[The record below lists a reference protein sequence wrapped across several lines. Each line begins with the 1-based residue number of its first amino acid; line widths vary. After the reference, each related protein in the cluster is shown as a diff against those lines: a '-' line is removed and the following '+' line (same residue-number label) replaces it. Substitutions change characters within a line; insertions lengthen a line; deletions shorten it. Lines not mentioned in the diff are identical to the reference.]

1 MGLLEDTLNRIVPLP
16 SETEEEIRTRW
27 NRLYLGLTY
36 MGSAV
41 DMMVHYALSVGETM
55 PEDPEKVLIAPLSE
69 HGAARSFI
77 NRETPDNPAFAQM
90 IKEAEKNAAFAGA
103 ELSLVDTGLSGEG
116 LRNPH
121 ISRQRVAEG
130 TADFTK
136 GAAMTRQQAIRAI
149 ESGIEMAG
157 EWIEKGKKLFY
168 LGNLS
173 LGSSMAAC
181 GVIAGL
187 KKWNA
192 AEVYRPESWMS
203 KEQVV
208 DAIEKVQQALDA
220 NQPDNHSPL
229 DVLMKTGGVDI
240 GFLTGVILGAASR
253 RGAVILD
260 GLSGVAAA
268 YLAFALS
275 ESSLQS
281 VMASEC
287 FSGNRRQKDLLQG
300 LSLTGVS
307 TLNPV
312 WETGMAAVMA
322 GDMLETVLHIYKECA
337 TKEELGVEA

>member
-1 MGLLEDTLNRIVPLP
+1 MGLLEDTLNRIVPLS

-36 MGSAV
+36 MGNAV

-77 NRETPDNPAFAQM
+77 NRETPDNPAYAQM
-90 IKEAEKNAAFAGA
+90 IKEAEKNAAFAG
-103 ELSLVDTGLSGEG
+103 EGLS
-116 LRNPH
+116 NPH

-136 GAAMTRQQAIRAI
+136 GAAMTRQQAIQAI

-287 FSGNRRQKDLLQG
+287 FSGSRRQKDLLQG

-322 GDMLETVLHIYKECA
+322 GDMLETALHIYKECA